1 MKFLQYHNELS
12 SQMHTFKKF
21 LITYEKTVKTERLA
35 QFMAMQMQDFTLS
48 GKQPLEY
55 YEAVQQLNADAAE
68 TFMNTF
74 RHYVQFTQTQYFEK
88 FHKMRWASIGKH
100 KKGVSL

>member
-1 MKFLQYHNELS
+1 MKDFKNFL
-12 SQMHTFKKF
+12 K
-21 LITYEKTVKTERLA
+21 TYEKTVKTEGLA
-35 QFMAMQMQDFTLS
+35 KFMAMQMQDFTQS
-48 GKQPLEY
+48 GMQPTEY
-55 YEAVQQLNADAAE
+55 FDAVRKLDHDASE

-88 FHKMRWASIGKH
+88 FHKLRWASNGKY